1 MTKTSE
7 FFTAASWARF
17 RFSVVGPLLSSPPA
31 RGELRAALQ
40 TLAAKTWV
48 HPVSG
53 REVHFSPAT
62 IERWYYKSRQQD
74 DPLQVLRRAV
84 RKDCGKVSLP
94 APLIR
99 QLVDQY
105 HDHPHW
111 TYQLHFDNL
120 AAAVRADASLG
131 PLRSYCTVRR
141 YMQTHGMLRKPR
153 ARVQGR
159 PGEIRAAQRREQREI
174 RSYEAEYVGSLWH
187 SDFHHGRL
195 KVLTPGGGWERPIA
209 LGILD
214 DHSRLGCHL
223 QWYLSESTED
233 LVHGSSQAI
242 QKRGLPRGYMT
253 DCGGAML
260 AEEFSEG
267 LQRLGI
273 VHEKTL
279 PYSPYQ
285 NGKQECFWANLEG
298 RLMEMLDGV
307 PELTLEF
314 LNEVTQA
321 WLEIEYN
328 RRPHRELG
336 CSPVE
341 RFAQARDVLRPSPSS
356 GALRDAFRMEVSRT
370 QRQSDGTI
378 SLDGVRFEIPGRYR
392 HFRKVSVRYARWDL
406 RRVDLVDPR
415 SGTILS
421 PLYPLDRRAN
431 ANGQR
436 LLFDRDASVT
446 TAEEPPAGPDAPAPP
461 KSAQARGD
469 QELPPLLK
477 RILEEYSA
485 TGLPPAYLP
494 KRSEPKKGQDS

>member
-1 MTKTSE
+1 M
-7 FFTAASWARF
+7 
-17 RFSVVGPLLSSPPA
+17 GPLSLLGGGPAAQLSPC

-40 TLAAKTWV
+40 ALAAKTWT

-53 REVHFSPAT
+53 REVHFSPVT
-62 IERWYYKSRQQD
+62 IERWYYKSRQKD

-84 RKDCGKVSLP
+84 RKDCGKVSLT

-99 QLVDQY
+99 QLAQQY
-105 HDHPHW
+105 DAHPHW

-120 AAAVRADASLG
+120 AAAVKTDPSLG
-131 PLRSYCTVRR
+131 PLQSYCTVRR
-141 YMQTHGMLRKPR
+141 YMQGHGMLRKPR
-153 ARVQGR
+153 AHVKGR
-159 PGEIRAAQRREQREI
+159 PGEILAAQRREQREI

-195 KVLTPGGGWERPIA
+195 KVLTPGGQWELPIA
-209 LGILD
+209 LGVLD

-223 QWYLSESTED
+223 QWYLSETTED
-233 LVHGSSQAI
+233 LAHGSSQAI
-242 QKRGLPRGYMT
+242 QKRGLPRAFMT
-253 DCGGAML
+253 DNGGAMI
-260 AEEFSEG
+260 AEEFTEG
-267 LQRLGI
+267 LERLGI

-285 NGKQECFWANLEG
+285 NGKQECFWATLEG

-336 CSPVE
+336 GSPVE
-341 RFAQARDVLRPSPSS
+341 RFARARDVLRPSPSS
-356 GALRDAFRMEVSRT
+356 DALRDAFRMQVSRT

-415 SGTILS
+415 AAPFSRPCIRWIARPMPTAS
-421 PLYPLDRRAN
+421 DCSSN
-431 ANGQR
+431 ATR
-436 LLFDRDASVT
+436 
-446 TAEEPPAGPDAPAPP
+446 P
-461 KSAQARGD
+461 
-469 QELPPLLK
+469 
-477 RILEEYSA
+477 
-485 TGLPPAYLP
+485 
-494 KRSEPKKGQDS
+494 